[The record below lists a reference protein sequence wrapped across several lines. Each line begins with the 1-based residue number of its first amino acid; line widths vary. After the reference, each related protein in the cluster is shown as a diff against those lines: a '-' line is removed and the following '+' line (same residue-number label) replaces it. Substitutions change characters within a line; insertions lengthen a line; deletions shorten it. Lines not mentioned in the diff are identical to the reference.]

1 MHAKKAQCKK
11 FQGVLSGNSKDKMA
25 NLKITGI
32 FSEEYILNP
41 TVWIFSGIA
50 QETQNQSTPIASYPH
65 LSKVFGKLKSKQ
77 TL

>member
-1 MHAKKAQCKK
+1 
-11 FQGVLSGNSKDKMA
+11 MA